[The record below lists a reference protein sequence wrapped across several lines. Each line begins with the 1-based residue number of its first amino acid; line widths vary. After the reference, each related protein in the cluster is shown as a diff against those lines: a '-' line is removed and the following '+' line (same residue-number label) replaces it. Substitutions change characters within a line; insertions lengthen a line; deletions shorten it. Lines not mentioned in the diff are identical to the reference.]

1 LQFKILILDPRQGQV
16 RLLRQFRRIHKIM
29 GISLIFFIVILSFIG
44 ILLGWKKHSGG
55 KILADTQTGINNHPE
70 VWLSIDSLLKVAHTY
85 ATSKLNMD
93 HPEVDRIE
101 VRPSKGVLKISFKN
115 AYDGLQIDCT
125 NGKVLLVEKR
135 YSDMIEQIHDGSIVD
150 HFLGLKAGFFKLI
163 YTTLMSLSLLTFCI
177 TGFWLYFGPK
187 RLKRN

>member
-1 LQFKILILDPRQGQV
+1 
-16 RLLRQFRRIHKIM
+16 M
-29 GISLIFFIVILSFIG
+29 GISLIFFIVILSCTG
-44 ILLGWKKHSGG
+44 LLLGWKKNSGG
-55 KILADTQTGINNHPE
+55 MILAKTKTGISNNPE
-70 VWLSIDSLLKVAHTY
+70 SWLSIDSLLKVAQTY

-93 HPEVDRIE
+93 HPEVERIE

-135 YSDMIEQIHDGSIVD
+135 YSDLIEQIHDGSFVD
-150 HFLGLKAGFFKLI
+150 LFFGFKEGIFKLI

-177 TGFWLYFGPK
+177 TGFWLYYGPK
-187 RLKRN
+187 KLKRS